1 MKIPPDGYTTIPVD
15 IAPIQT
21 KKIGIIGFG
30 NQARPWALNL
40 FDSGLEVY
48 VGLRVGSTKM
58 VDVLRGLIEVLPP
71 TRVAKMCD
79 IICLLIPDEFIPVVL
94 EEDVFP
100 HIKEG
105 GTIVLAHSYAL
116 YAGDVKLPANTD
128 CILLAPHGPGEAVR
142 DNFKTCVG
150 LPAQWDVIQEFSA
163 DAESTAHALAS
174 GLGFAN
180 GGLRRIDYRNEAII
194 DLFSE
199 QAVLVGG
206 LLAIICEAIK
216 VLKDAGYDSSVSR
229 VSCIDEILGTAKLF
243 TEEGL
248 PEGLD
253 KVSTVAAFGA
263 SKAMKKIAEPLAV
276 GFRELLAE
284 IESGKFSEDF
294 RDASEKGLMGIEE
307 LREKL
312 RRFDG
317 D

>member
-1 MKIPPDGYTTIPVD
+1 MKYPPDGYTTIPVD
-15 IAPIQT
+15 TAPLQT

-30 NQARPWALNL
+30 NQAKPWAMNL

-58 VDVLRGLIEVLPP
+58 LDVLRGLMEILPP

-79 IICLLIPDEFIPVVL
+79 IICLLIPDEFISVVL

-100 HIKEG
+100 NIKEG

-116 YAGDVKLPANTD
+116 YAGDVELPANVD
-128 CILLAPHGPGEAVR
+128 CILLAPHGPGETVR
-142 DNFKTCVG
+142 ENFKNGIG
-150 LPAQWDVIQEFSA
+150 LPAQWDVIQDFTG
-163 DAESTAHALAS
+163 DAEPTAHALAS

-180 GGLRRIDYRNEAII
+180 GGLRRIDYRKEAII

-206 LLAIICEAIK
+206 LLAIICEALK
-216 VLKDAGYDSSVSR
+216 VLKNAGYDTSVSR

-243 TEEGL
+243 AEEGL
-248 PEGLD
+248 QGGLD

-263 SKAMKKIAEPLAV
+263 SKAIKKIAEPLAA

-284 IESGKFSEDF
+284 IESGVFSEDF
-294 RDASEKGLMGIEE
+294 RDASEKGSGAIEE
-307 LREKL
+307 LRENL

>member
-15 IAPIQT
+15 IAPLKD

-58 VDVLRGLIEVLPP
+58 VDVLRGLMEILPT
-71 TRVAKMCD
+71 TRVAMMCD
-79 IICLLIPDEFIPVVL
+79 IICLLIPDELIPVVL
-94 EEDVFP
+94 KEDVFP

-116 YAGDVKLPANTD
+116 YADDVKRPANTD

-142 DNFKTCVG
+142 KNFKNGIG
-150 LPAQWDVIQEFSA
+150 LPAQWDVIQDFSGN
-163 DAESTAHALAS
+163 AESTAHALAS

-180 GGLRRIDYRNEAII
+180 GGLRRIEYRKEAII

-206 LLAIICEAIK
+206 LLAIICEALK
-216 VLKDAGYDSSVSR
+216 VLKDAGYDTSVSR

-243 TEEGL
+243 AEEGL
-248 PEGLD
+248 SGGLD

-263 SKAMKKIAEPLAV
+263 FKAMEKIAEPLAA
-276 GFRELLAE
+276 GFRQLLTE
-284 IESGKFSEDF
+284 IESGGFSEDF
-294 RDASEKGLMGIEE
+294 RDASEKGSGAIEE
-307 LREKL
+307 LKEYL